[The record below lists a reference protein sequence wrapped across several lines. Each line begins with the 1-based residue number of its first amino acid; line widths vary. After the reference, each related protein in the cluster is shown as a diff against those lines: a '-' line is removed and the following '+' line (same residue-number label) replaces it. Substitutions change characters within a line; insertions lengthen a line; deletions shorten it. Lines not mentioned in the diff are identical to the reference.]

1 MLIPHAKVTVLIPK
15 WGIYNISLGPIS
27 EDGTD
32 ILQKSKFVSSARMQY
47 FSGHENYCTNECIA
61 SGVDLLHGQSSQHS
75 S

>member
-32 ILQKSKFVSSARMQY
+32 ILQ
-47 FSGHENYCTNECIA
+47 
-61 SGVDLLHGQSSQHS
+61 
-75 S
+75 